1 MALSPGPAT
10 SKIARTVDSIK
21 SSASSTNGLSIG
33 QRSPG
38 SVVGSK
44 SASCARVLLCT
55 LVMIGVTA
63 DGTKELV
70 ALEDGYREST
80 ESWASV
86 LRDGRPPAVRW
97 WSASRRRCGFPIS
110 SPREG
115 AHPRPG
121 ARLVRLGRVRAELP
135 VDLPQPR
142 CVDRAQPGP
151 RPAPRARHPPRRI
164 RADRVSTDRRRRRPR
179 PASAWSGGWR
189 FRDSPVTRATGTA
202 CWEIRGMVSKYVEG
216 GPKPGLPMPRPC
228 CQHSQTHGLR
238 RR

>member
-21 SSASSTNGLSIG
+21 SIASSTNGLSIG

-86 LRDGRPPAVRW
+86 LRDPMVVCQPAAVWFPDLVAQGGRTPAPRC
-97 WSASRRRCGFPIS
+97 ASR
-110 SPREG
+110 SPW
-115 AHPRPG
+115 
-121 ARLVRLGRVRAELP
+121 
-135 VDLPQPR
+135 
-142 CVDRAQPGP
+142 PGP
-151 RPAPRARHPPRRI
+151 RRTAGRSA
-164 RADRVSTDRRRRRPR
+164 AAALRRPCPAR
-179 PASAWSGGWR
+179 TSPRTASTTPATAYTSGPGFNGSSPTSASARVG
-189 FRDSPVTRATGTA
+189 VV
-202 CWEIRGMVSKYVEG
+202 RGLEVSRLARNSSDWHRLLG
-216 GPKPGLPMPRPC
+216 DPRYGFQIC
-228 CQHSQTHGLR
+228 
-238 RR
+238 